1 MKIFKQTNSHLFC
14 GHWNGSPLEIGLTDL
29 KTESPTGEVYHS
41 HDFCEYY
48 LVLEGRGALLVED
61 TRAPLEAGSLIMVEP
76 GEKHRV
82 SEIDAD
88 DGIRWVIIKERSNM
102 VSSESASPSGPAS
115 S

>member
-1 MKIFKQTNSHLFC
+1 MKIFKQTNSHLFS

-29 KTESPTGEVYHS
+29 ITEVPTGEVYHS

-61 TRAPLEAGSLIMVEP
+61 TRVPLEAGSLIMVEP
-76 GEKHRV
+76 GEKHQV

-88 DGIRWVIIKERSNM
+88 DGIRWVIIKE
-102 VSSESASPSGPAS
+102 SSKPKSKILDSDERLV
-115 S
+115 